1 MIRKGRFDAVFFV
14 DLPHDDE
21 QVEIFRIHLSRRGV
35 DVSRFNLEQLTK
47 FTNGWTGAE
56 IEQCVIS
63 ALTKA
68 RLADRELTEQDL
80 ISVAVRLVPLSRT
93 MKEQI
98 NHIRD
103 WAFERAMRAS
113 PQPIRR

>member
-1 MIRKGRFDAVFFV
+1 
-14 DLPHDDE
+14 
-21 QVEIFRIHLSRRGV
+21 
-35 DVSRFNLEQLTK
+35 SRFNLEQLTE

-68 RLADRELTEQDL
+68 RLADTEVTGKDL
-80 ISVAVRLVPLSRT
+80 INIAVKMVPLSRT

-98 NHIRD
+98 NHIRS
-103 WAFERAMRAS
+103 WAFERAVRAS
-113 PQPIRR
+113 PRATGR